1 MPGFTKE
8 ESIDWMKKVA
18 EEMEQGKEEVKKIES

>member
-8 ESIDWMKKVA
+8 ESVAWLKKV
-18 EEMEQGKEEVKKIES
+18 EDEMVQGREEVKKIES